1 LEVDMLGALKNLFSN
16 ASLGASPYA
25 AVSAWAQRR
34 GHVFKRARDAEGFAI
49 DGTLEDKAW
58 RFEWGPPQRPYI
70 VGNELRARMEL
81 GLPEDLQMLL
91 LSRPLLEALERET
104 YERFTL
110 SNQTELGDSQPDEVR
125 WLVMFPKISL
135 SAHKGVRTRFG
146 GVSNVEGEGLSWI
159 EGPLAKELLH
169 ATQSMLAS
177 EPPFVMT
184 TLRGRLYLRLQLA
197 TPDADDIAEALGLLE
212 TAASEAMR
220 VGAKRPQETGDW
232 EAGAAS
238 TWQSVDPG
246 RRRGAG

>member
-1 LEVDMLGALKNLFSN
+1 MLAALKKLFSN
-16 ASLGASPYA
+16 ARLGASPYA

-49 DGTLEDKAW
+49 DGSLEGKAW

-81 GLPEDLQMLL
+81 GLPQDLQMLL

-125 WLVMFPKISL
+125 WLVMFPKIDL
-135 SAHKGVRTRFG
+135 SACKGVRTRFG
-146 GVSNVEGEGLSWI
+146 GVSNVEGEGLEWI
-159 EGPLAKELLH
+159 RGPLEKELLH
-169 ATQSMLAS
+169 ASQNMLAS

-197 TPDADDIAEALGLLE
+197 TPDADAIADALGLLE

-220 VGAKRPQETGDW
+220 VGAKRPPSPADW
-232 EAGAAS
+232 QPEAAS
-238 TWQSVDPG
+238 AWQSLDPG
-246 RRRGAG
+246 RRRNAV